1 MLTPQALAQDKGVL
15 RPNGHDQAQA
25 QKQAL
30 GKDRPS
36 PSNTC
41 WYTHVI
47 RAVEREMIQKRRIVP
62 GLTGCDG
69 TDALAEMV
77 DLFSN

>member
-1 MLTPQALAQDKGVL
+1 MLPAQALAQNKSVL

-25 QKQAL
+25 QQQAL

-36 PSNTC
+36 PYNTC
-41 WYTHVI
+41 LHNHVM
-47 RAVEREMIQKRRIVP
+47 RASEREMNTKREIVP

-69 TDALAEMV
+69 TDSLAEMV

>member
-41 WYTHVI
+41 LHTHAM
-47 RAVEREMIQKRRIVP
+47 RASEREMIPKREIVP
-62 GLTGCDG
+62 GLLSHGP
-69 TDALAEMV
+69 
-77 DLFSN
+77 